1 VQYASII
8 FLQNEDDFADFSG
21 KDGTGYNGFF
31 NASTQEQI
39 AYLAQWDNADSPFSD
54 IAPYGSADHVI
65 RHVIRHAIDS
75 QYVYALVVNRAIGY
89 AGLTLEDHKVY

>member
-1 VQYASII
+1 MQYANII
-8 FLQNEDDFADFSG
+8 FLQNEDDFSDFMG
-21 KDGTGYNGFF
+21 EDGTGYNGFF

-39 AYLAQWDNADSPFSD
+39 AYLAQWDYADSPFSD

-65 RHVIRHAIDS
+65 RHAIDN

-89 AGLTLEDHKVY
+89 AGLTLEDYKVY